1 VRNVVA
7 GESGSNRG
15 AAQARACHPHGGQRG
30 GLVGAKHYRDYPFFR
45 RGDGD
50 RRTGGYVFLVE
61 AFVEPDL
68 VFARGLLGVGFDD
81 LLVVPRDL
89 DEGGIVK
96 NGFCIRVPLEIEK
109 GFDGKEYP
117 VHGKEQRIE

>member
-1 VRNVVA
+1 
-7 GESGSNRG
+7 
-15 AAQARACHPHGGQRG
+15 
-30 GLVGAKHYRDYPFFR
+30 LVGAKHYRDDPFFR

-50 RRTGGYVFLVE
+50 RRAGGYVFLVE

-89 DEGGIVK
+89 DEGGVFK
-96 NGFCIRVPLEIEK
+96 KGLCVGMTLKVVK

-117 VHGKEQRIE
+117 VHGEEQCIEENLINPFLHV

>member
-1 VRNVVA
+1 
-7 GESGSNRG
+7 
-15 AAQARACHPHGGQRG
+15 
-30 GLVGAKHYRDYPFFR
+30 LVGAKHYRDYPFFR

-81 LLVVPRDL
+81 LLVVPFGAGFSGAWHGLVLEGRFTYRSTFTDDL
-89 DEGGIVK
+89 LKNADGSNVNLANWSVGGLI
-96 NGFCIRVPLEIEK
+96 GYEF
-109 GFDGKEYP
+109 
-117 VHGKEQRIE
+117 